1 MPRPPA
7 VRTPSLGELVVRTLT
22 RSAADSGARAA
33 ALKSCARIERKN
45 ARFLHMYG
53 SCSQRI
59 CMTSFGA
66 GGTAASVSVT
76 VQLFSEPSG
85 TIHLDVVRPHRPCG
99 RRALGKRDSRCAQVR
114 TAGDTHLYHEVYRK
128 VREDLKDLNGYDL
141 QLIARD
147 ETARV
152 DMRAMLEARDVVPDS
167 AKRRKRSSL
176 GWEDVSSGSMSHGIL
191 L

>member
-1 MPRPPA
+1 M
-7 VRTPSLGELVVRTLT
+7 LG
-22 RSAADSGARAA
+22 
-33 ALKSCARIERKN
+33 
-45 ARFLHMYG
+45 
-53 SCSQRI
+53 
-59 CMTSFGA
+59 FGA

-76 VQLFSEPSG
+76 VQLFSEPNG

-99 RRALGKRDSRCAQVR
+99 RRALGERDSRCAQVR

-128 VREDLKDLNGYDL
+128 VREDLRDLNGYDL

-152 DMRAMLEARDVVPDS
+152 DMRAMLEARDVVHDS
-167 AKRRKRSSL
+167 AKRRKRSL